1 MKRKRRQNRKRRYL
15 PSTLSYSGPARL
27 SAPRVHIDPELA
39 WFAVWTKARTERKA
53 EQRIREAGFATYLPS
68 FACSRTRR
76 GVVLPLERLAVGR
89 YLFVGLPARQ
99 TPFGEVAALDEVQS
113 FVSVAGMP
121 LRLPAEALQRFS
133 DGLASRTLTL
143 RSWPLARLL
152 ALMAQADDARERE
165 RGPFWTA
172 EEAA

>member
-1 MKRKRRQNRKRRYL
+1 MKRKRRQNRTKRYL
-15 PSTLSYSGPARL
+15 PTALARTAKL
-27 SAPRVHIDPELA
+27 HAPPVRIDPTLL
-39 WFAVWTKARTERKA
+39 WFAVWTKVRSERKA
-53 EQRIREAGFATYLPS
+53 EQRLREAGFATYLPS

-76 GVVLPLERLAVGR
+76 GNVLPIERLAVGR
-89 YLFVGLPARQ
+89 YLFVGLPVHN
-99 TPFGEVAALDEVQS
+99 TPFGEVAALDEVHS
-113 FVSVAGMP
+113 FVSVSGMP

-152 ALMAQADDARERE
+152 AIMAQADDIRDRE
-165 RGPFWTA
+165 RGPFWAA